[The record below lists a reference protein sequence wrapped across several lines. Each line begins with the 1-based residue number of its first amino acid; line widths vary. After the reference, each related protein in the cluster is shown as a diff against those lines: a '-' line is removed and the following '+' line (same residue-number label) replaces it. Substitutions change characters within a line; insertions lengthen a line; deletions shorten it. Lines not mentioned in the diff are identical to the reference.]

1 MVTSGVNS
9 PILRCARRVRALIGR
24 GLMGLWLGGLLML
37 PTPSHATRL
46 PQTAQ
51 AVLVAAQEAHRVG
64 DRARL
69 AQLRGAPSVQGHALT
84 PWLDYWD
91 LNLRLGSAQVE
102 EVEAFYLRWSGTYVE
117 DRLRNDW
124 LLELGRR
131 RDWRAFLRDQPR
143 FKMND
148 DREVTCYGLWAQ
160 HLGGQEVHMAA
171 RAVWMAQRDPDDGCH
186 QLASALVAA
195 QRLGQA
201 DVWHKV
207 RLAAEFNRP
216 RTAKAAAALLGTRL
230 ERQVSE
236 ALERPA
242 KVLDKALWPST
253 EDERQTMLVALIR
266 LAASDPEAAQRVVER
281 PELQRWP
288 LDQQALAWAGVAK
301 QAALK
306 LLPQASAGYRRAWDA
321 IRQQSPQAVPSGWS
335 DDALAWQVR
344 SALRLPAQ
352 DSSRWSLVLWAI
364 EAMSAG
370 EQKEST
376 WVYWRARALQAQ
388 AAPGA
393 AGEAQ
398 RQSARDLLQSIAS
411 PLNFYGKLATEDLG
425 QRLTLPLP
433 AAALSAAERQL
444 AAQHPGLSRGLML
457 IGWGLRSEGVRE
469 WNFHLRGMS
478 DRELLAA
485 AQLACDQQVW
495 DRCINT
501 SERTRQEIDMSQRFP
516 TPLREAVNQAAR
528 EAGLEPAYVY
538 GLIRQESRFI
548 LDARSHVG
556 ASGLMQ
562 LMPTTAKW
570 TAKKVGIAWKPE
582 YITDQATNLKIGTTY
597 LKLVLDDFEG
607 SAALAAAAY
616 NAGPGRPRRWREGA
630 LMEASAWAEAI
641 PFNETRDYVKKV
653 LSNAT
658 VYAALMRPE
667 VAPSLKSRLG
677 ATIGPRAAAAPQSNL
692 ELP

>member
-1 MVTSGVNS
+1 MVNPGFDSRQQ
-9 PILRCARRVRALIGR
+9 PPAKPARIRC
-24 GLMGLWLGGLLML
+24 GLWQVVVLSGALLGSAMLAHASRL
-37 PTPSHATRL
+37 PTS
-46 PQTAQ
+46 AQ
-51 AVLVAAQEAHRVG
+51 SVFVAAQEAHRQA

-69 AQLRGAPSVQGHALT
+69 SQLRNAASVQSHALAS
-84 PWLDYWD
+84 WLDYWE

-102 EVEAFYLRWSGTYVE
+102 EVEAFYARWSGTYVE

-143 FKMND
+143 FRMND

-160 HLGGQEVHMAA
+160 HLAGQDVQAA
-171 RAVWMAQRDPDDGCH
+171 SRAAWMAQREPDDGCH
-186 QLASALVAA
+186 QLAAALLAA
-195 QRLGQA
+195 QRLGHA
-201 DVWHKV
+201 DVWQKV
-207 RLAAEFNRP
+207 RLAAEFNRV
-216 RTAKAAAALLGTRL
+216 RTAKVAASLLGSRL

-242 KVLDKALWPST
+242 KVVDRAMWPTSD
-253 EDERQTMLVALIR
+253 EERQILLVALSR
-266 LAASDPEAAQRVVER
+266 LAASDPEAAWRVLGR
-281 PELQRWP
+281 PEMQRWP
-288 LDQQALAWAGVAK
+288 VDQQAMAWAGVAK

-306 LLPQASAGYRRAWDA
+306 LLPQASTGYRRAWE
-321 IRQQSPQAVPSGWS
+321 ILRQASAGAVPAGWS

-352 DSSRWSLVLWAI
+352 DAQRWSLVLWAV
-364 EAMSAG
+364 EAMSPA
-370 EQKEST
+370 EQRETT
-376 WVYWRARALQAQ
+376 WVYWRARALQAL
-388 AAPGA
+388 AA
-393 AGEAQ
+393 AGPGGEMQ
-398 RQSARDLLQSIAS
+398 RQSARELLKSIAS
-411 PLNFYGKLATEDLG
+411 PLSFYGKLATEDLG
-425 QRLTLPLP
+425 LPVNLPTP
-433 AAALSAAERQL
+433 AAALSAAERQ
-444 AAQHPGLSRGLML
+444 AALEHPGLSRALML
-457 IGWGLRSEGVRE
+457 IAWGLRSEGVRE
-469 WNFHLRGMS
+469 WNFSLRGMS

-501 SERTRQEIDMSQRFP
+501 SDRTRYEFDLSQRFP
-516 TPLREAVNQAAR
+516 TPLRDAVNQAAR
-528 EAGLEPAYVY
+528 EAGLEAAYVY

-570 TAKKVGIAWKPE
+570 TAKKVGMTWKPE
-582 YITDQATNLKIGTTY
+582 FITDPSANLKLGTTY

-607 SAALAAAAY
+607 SAAMAAAAY

-630 LMEASAWAEAI
+630 TVEPAAWAEGI

-667 VAPSLKSRLG
+667 TPPSLKARLG
-677 ATIGPRAAAAPQSNL
+677 APIGPRSVASPQSNL

>member
-1 MVTSGVNS
+1 MANTAVKARG
-9 PILRCARRVRALIGR
+9 LRSAQPAKVVSTYWRL
-24 GLMGLWLGGLLML
+24 GLMGCALWMLLAA
-37 PTPSHATRL
+37 SHASRT

-51 AVLVAAQEAHRVG
+51 GVFVAAQEAHRMG

-69 AQLRGAPSVQGHALT
+69 AQLRSAAAVQGHALSS
-84 PWLDYWD
+84 WLDYWD

-102 EVEAFYLRWSGTYVE
+102 EVEAFYARWSGTYVE

-143 FKMND
+143 FRMND

-160 HLGGQEVHMAA
+160 HLGGNDVQAAA
-171 RAVWMAQRDPDDGCH
+171 RAAWMAQREPDDGCH

-195 QRLGQA
+195 QRFGQA

-207 RLAAEFNRP
+207 RLAAEFNRT
-216 RTAKAAAALLGTRL
+216 RTAKAAASLLGTRL
-230 ERQVSE
+230 ERQVNE

-242 KVLDKALWPST
+242 KVVDRALWPST
-253 EDERQTMLVALIR
+253 EDERQVMLVALIR
-266 LAASDPEAAQRVVER
+266 LAASDPDAAQRVVER
-281 PELQRWP
+281 SELQRWP
-288 LDQQALAWAGVAK
+288 MDQQALAWAGVAK

-306 LLPQASAGYRRAWDA
+306 LLPQASGAYRRAWEA
-321 IRQQSPQAVPSGWS
+321 LRHQSASALPSGWS

-344 SALRLPAQ
+344 SALRQPAQ
-352 DSSRWSLVLWAI
+352 DFSRWSLVLWAI
-364 EAMSAG
+364 EAMSPS
-370 EQKEST
+370 EQKDAA
-376 WVYWRARALQAQ
+376 WVYWRARALQAL
-388 AAPGA
+388 AAPGS
-393 AGEAQ
+393 AGETQ
-398 RQSARDLLQSIAS
+398 RQAARELLQSISSA
-411 PLNFYGKLATEDLG
+411 LNFYGKLATEDLG
-425 QRLTLPLP
+425 QRVTLPPP
-433 AAALSAAERQL
+433 AAPLSAAERQL
-444 AAQHPGLSRGLML
+444 AAQHSGLSRGLML
-457 IGWGLRSEGVRE
+457 IAWGLRSEGVRE

-501 SERTRQEIDMSQRFP
+501 SDRTRQEVDMAQRFP
-516 TPLREAVNQAAR
+516 MPLREAVSQAAR
-528 EAGLEPAYVY
+528 DAGLEAAYVY

-562 LMPTTAKW
+562 LMPATAKW
-570 TAKKVGIAWKPE
+570 TAKKVGMAWKPE
-582 YITDQATNLKIGTTY
+582 FITDQTANLKLGTTY

-630 LMEASAWAEAI
+630 SVEAAAWAEAI

-658 VYAALMRPE
+658 LYAALMRPE
-667 VAPSLKSRLG
+667 ITPSLKARLG
-677 ATIGPRAAAAPQSNL
+677 TSIGPRGAAAPQSNL